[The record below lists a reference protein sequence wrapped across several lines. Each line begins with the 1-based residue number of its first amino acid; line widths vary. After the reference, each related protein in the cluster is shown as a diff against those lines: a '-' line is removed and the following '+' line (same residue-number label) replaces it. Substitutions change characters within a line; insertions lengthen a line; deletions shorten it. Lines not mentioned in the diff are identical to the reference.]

1 MMYEY
6 IIQIILGL
14 ITGAFLGI
22 TGIAPTGLVLI
33 LLEYFKIGEYKKNLG
48 AILLINM
55 FPITIGS
62 VYEFYKAK
70 KINYELGIILL
81 GTVILGSYIGSK
93 IVVGNG
99 FNLSLKQ
106 SKYITSLLG
115 FVIFILFFNSAYYE
129 RN

>member
-1 MMYEY
+1 MYDY
-6 IIQIILGL
+6 IIQIFLGL

-48 AILLINM
+48 AILFINL
-55 FPITIGS
+55 FPLTIGS
-62 VYEFYKAK
+62 VYEFYKEK
-70 KINYELGIILL
+70 KIDYELSIILL
-81 GTVILGSYIGSK
+81 VTVILGSYIGSK

-99 FNLSLKQ
+99 FTLSLKQ
-106 SKYITSLLG
+106 IKYLTSSLG

>member
-1 MMYEY
+1 MYDY
-6 IIQIILGL
+6 IIQIFLGL

-48 AILLINM
+48 AILLINL
-55 FPITIGS
+55 FPLTIGS
-62 VYEFYKAK
+62 IYEFYKSNS
-70 KINYELGIILL
+70 INYELGIILL
-81 GTVILGSYIGSK
+81 LSVIIGSYLGSK

-99 FNLSLKQ
+99 FTLSLKQ
-106 SKYITSLLG
+106 IKYLTSLLG
-115 FVIFILFFNSAYYE
+115 FVIFILFFNSAYHE

>member
-1 MMYEY
+1 MYEY

-55 FPITIGS
+55 FPLTIGS

-81 GTVILGSYIGSK
+81 GTVMLGSYIGSK
-93 IVVGNG
+93 MVVGNG
-99 FNLSLKQ
+99 FTLSLKQ

-115 FVIFILFFNSAYYE
+115 LFIFILFFNSAYYE